1 MNENIPLKEDQIFSI
16 LAHPVRRR
24 ILSEI
29 FSNGYLSF
37 SIMSKEWKIATG
49 TLYHHLNTLKPLV
62 TQNDESHYILTE
74 EGFEVSKWFL
84 KSDKVKLKVQKI
96 DTYSTYGL
104 KLVDQILN
112 YSDYMLILAIVVIL
126 LAVYLSAS
134 LQVILLGPMIVRSSA
149 ELTDWQ
155 FRLINITITILIVIL
170 IQLPSLV
177 QNKIWDKKQVIIALF
192 SIIPS
197 FIIIIALYLLSYLIS
212 VQINEFT
219 WILISIIFQ
228 IFYVILNNAYNI
240 NYNKLKLE
248 RSILTILLSL
258 YLIMWISTYI

>member
-1 MNENIPLKEDQIFSI
+1 MNENIPLEEDQIFSI

-62 TQNDESHYILTE
+62 TQNNESQYILTE

-84 KSDKVKLKVQKI
+84 KSDKAKLKVQKI

-104 KLVDQILN
+104 ELVDKILN
-112 YSDYMLILAIVVIL
+112 YSDYVLILSIVITL
-126 LAVYLSAS
+126 LSVYLSAG
-134 LQVILLGPMIVRSSA
+134 LQVILLGPMIVRSSS
-149 ELTDWQ
+149 EMTDWE
-155 FRLINITITILIVIL
+155 FRFINLSITILIVL
-170 IQLPSLV
+170 MIQLPGIL
-177 QNKIWDKKQVIIALF
+177 QNKKWDKKQTIIALF

-197 FIIIIALYLLSYLIS
+197 FILIIALYLLSYFI
-212 VQINEFT
+212 QIPINELV

-228 IFYVILNNAYNI
+228 IFYVITNNAYNI
-240 NYNKLKLE
+240 NYSKLKLE
-248 RSILTILLSL
+248 RSILTILVNL